1 MMNGLK
7 AKEDLSFLYEE
18 KNRTIGQTAILF
30 SLSQKNIC
38 TVLPNFTN
46 KDEIKEYSKCSYLDS
61 ISDDEIEKINN
72 LWKDSHSEL
81 LDQPF
86 SNSATKPTPK

>member
-18 KNRTIGQTAILF
+18 KIEQLDEQQSYFHFHKKIYVQFLN
-30 SLSQKNIC
+30 
-38 TVLPNFTN
+38 NFTN

-72 LWKDSHSEL
+72 LWKDL
-81 LDQPF
+81 TF
-86 SNSATKPTPK
+86 